1 MKDGEGEDR
10 GQRSDTAVP
19 DQFSG
24 ARRRA
29 AARIAHLA
37 ENRGIHI
44 ATAESLTGGLLAS
57 DLAQAP
63 DASSWFRGGVVAYS
77 PEVKRDVL
85 CVRTGPVVSEH
96 AVLDMADGVAALLG
110 ATATVAVSGVAGPTP
125 LEGKDPGTVWIGVR
139 HGSSAVAQLHHLTG
153 EPQAICTK
161 TCALA
166 LALLLRGLTAE
177 SADPAGDRRL

>member
-1 MKDGEGEDR
+1 M
-10 GQRSDTAVP
+10 P

-37 ENRGIHI
+37 ENRGIHS
-44 ATAESLTGGLLAS
+44 ATAESLTGRRGRRSPSPAHPAAAGS
-57 DLAQAP
+57 AP
-63 DASSWFRGGVVAYS
+63 SSWFRGGVVAYS